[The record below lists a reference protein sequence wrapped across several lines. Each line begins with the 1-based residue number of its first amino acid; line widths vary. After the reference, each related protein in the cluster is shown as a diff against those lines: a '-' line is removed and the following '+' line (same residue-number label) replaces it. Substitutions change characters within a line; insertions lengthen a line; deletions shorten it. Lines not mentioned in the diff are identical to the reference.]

1 MLFNQRQKRN
11 IDPVYIKAAVQG
23 FTNNLLAIRD
33 SIPFLYRDSASSDQ
47 QHKPKKRQRTQGP
60 GEQRRLHTKT
70 YTKDGIYII
79 IMKKQMVKYQQGKRV
94 KTLKTTVEA
103 NPMLKKA
110 KLKTELSLIYENP
123 EFRVGSGAVPLYQFF
138 IDNNLQSAFTDTVS
152 LLKIIITICDN
163 REVLFYFE
171 GDQNYPKN

>member
-1 MLFNQRQKRN
+1 MISTPVSMSQFHLRITPNVDMLFNQRQKRN

-23 FTNNLLAIRD
+23 FTNNLLAI
-33 SIPFLYRDSASSDQ
+33 SVKFPESA
-47 QHKPKKRQRTQGP
+47 
-60 GEQRRLHTKT
+60 
-70 YTKDGIYII
+70 
-79 IMKKQMVKYQQGKRV
+79 
-94 KTLKTTVEA
+94 LKTTVEA